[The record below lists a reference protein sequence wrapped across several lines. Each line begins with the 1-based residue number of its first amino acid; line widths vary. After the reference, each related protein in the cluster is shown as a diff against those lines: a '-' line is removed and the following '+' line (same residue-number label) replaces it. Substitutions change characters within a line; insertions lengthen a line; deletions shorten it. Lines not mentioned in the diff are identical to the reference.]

1 MERMVAVE
9 CFADKYF
16 FGKLLQNEKHIRK
29 EKNKNE
35 VINAFGRVRGAFLV
49 GIVDEDRKDLLL
61 NPNLRDFEKI
71 KEGRSFKIYKDKT
84 KYHFIFALCPK
95 AFEDWI
101 YRFLKSQ
108 NKELSEFG
116 YIDFESFIQET
127 KSEQIDK
134 ESKYRNLVKHVIQT
148 YPDSDNH
155 IKEFKIHLDYLL
167 AETYRF
173 NLEKFKNL

>member
-1 MERMVAVE
+1 MERVVAVE

-16 FGKLLQNEKHIRK
+16 FGKLLQNEKRIRK

-35 VINAFGRVRGAFLV
+35 VISAFGRVRGAFLI

-61 NPNLRDFEKI
+61 NPNLKGFEKI

-95 AFEDWI
+95 AFEDWL
-101 YRFLKSQ
+101 YQFLKCQ
-108 NKELSEFG
+108 NKELIEFG
-116 YIDFESFIQET
+116 YIDFESFIKET

-134 ESKYRNLVKHVIQT
+134 ESKYKNLVKHVIQT

-155 IKEFKIHLDYLL
+155 IKEFKIHIDYLL
-167 AETYRF
+167 TETYQF